1 MNENLMEEA
10 ELFERFY
17 YELFLHI
24 VRDYK
29 NRTGEELK
37 MYKEYE
43 PEYLIKFYCNHMDNQ
58 DFFDQITNITSNLI
72 LIQAL
77 PNANHRTAF
86 IFIRIYLKKHGI
98 YIRTYEEEK
107 EKYDAFYDISK
118 PIIDKDI
125 NRLQFFND
133 KYLDVHHTMAIK
145 THFNSLKKLF
155 ESVVELPQSGIVTLE
170 SLHSFIASLNQSGS
184 SPSENQLG
192 SSGVILNIQ

>member
-1 MNENLMEEA
+1 MDDNILEQA
-10 ELFERFY
+10 KQFQELY
-17 YELFLHI
+17 HELFLHI

-43 PEYLIKFYCNHMDNQ
+43 PDYLIKFYCNHKDSK
-58 DFFDQITNITSNLI
+58 DLLDQITNITSNLI

-107 EKYDAFYDISK
+107 KKYDAFYDISK
-118 PIIDKDI
+118 PIIDNDI
-125 NRLQFFND
+125 NRPQFFNE
-133 KYLDVHHTMAIK
+133 KYFDVHHSSAIK
-145 THFNSLKKLF
+145 KHFDSLRKLF
-155 ESVVELPQSGIVTLE
+155 NSVVELPQSGMVTLE

-184 SPSENQLG
+184 SPSENQ
-192 SSGVILNIQ
+192 

>member
-43 PEYLIKFYCNHMDNQ
+43 PEYLRKFYCNHMDNQ
-58 DFFDQITNITSNLI
+58 DLLDQITNITSNLI

-133 KYLDVHHTMAIK
+133 KYFDVHHTMAIK

-155 ESVVELPQSGIVTLE
+155 ESVVELPQSGMVTLE

-184 SPSENQLG
+184 FPSENQ
-192 SSGVILNIQ
+192 

>member
-1 MNENLMEEA
+1 MEDILMEEA
-10 ELFERFY
+10 KKFQEFY

-24 VRDYK
+24 VRDFR

-43 PEYLIKFYCNHMDNQ
+43 PEYLIDFYNNHKDNENLI
-58 DFFDQITNITSNLI
+58 DQITNITSNLI

-98 YIRTYEEEK
+98 YIKTYEEEQ
-107 EKYDAFYDISK
+107 EKYDVFYNISK
-118 PIIDKDI
+118 PLIDNDI
-125 NRLQFFND
+125 NRPQIFNE
-133 KYLDVHHTMAIK
+133 KYLDVHHSSAIK
-145 THFNSLKKLF
+145 KHFMSLKKLF
-155 ESVVELPQSGIVTLE
+155 KSVVELPQSGMVTLE

-184 SPSENQLG
+184 SPSENQQG
-192 SSGVILNIQ
+192 SN

>member
-1 MNENLMEEA
+1 MDDIILEQA
-10 ELFERFY
+10 KQFQKFY

-29 NRTGEELK
+29 NRTGEDLK

-43 PEYLIKFYCNHMDNQ
+43 PEYLIKFYCNHKDNK

-107 EKYDAFYDISK
+107 EKYDVFYDISK
-118 PIIDKDI
+118 PLIDNDI
-125 NRLQFFND
+125 NRPQIYND
-133 KYLDVHHTMAIK
+133 KYLDVHHTSAIK
-145 THFNSLKKLF
+145 KHFSSLKKLF
-155 ESVVELPQSGIVTLE
+155 ESVVELPQSGMVTLE

-184 SPSENQLG
+184 SPSENQ
-192 SSGVILNIQ
+192 